1 MMVLGL
7 DAASQR
13 TNFGWA
19 LGRYAHG
26 RVVIEDS
33 GVLSRKGE
41 PDPLATVIAPRLR
54 GEAAWLVAIDAPLG
68 WPELLAARLRDHRAG
83 MPIGQT
89 AAKNSTFRRVTDT
102 TLVERGFRQPL
113 EVGADRIARAA
124 FEGLA
129 VLAELGSLTGGPLP
143 LAWSAKPQAPAV
155 IEVYPAA
162 TLAAHAAPASRYK
175 AAADGA
181 RRSEIAAQLAAQ
193 LPGLEGRVDR
203 TGDEFDAC
211 LCLLAAADFLGG
223 HAVGPRPAELVHAE
237 REGWIWVRNRKAG
250 APG

>member
-26 RVVIEDS
+26 RVAIEAS

-41 PDPLATVIAPRLR
+41 PDPLSTVIAPRLR
-54 GEAAWLVAIDAPLG
+54 GEAAWLAAIDAPLG
-68 WPELLAARLRDHRAG
+68 WPELLVARLRDHRAG

-89 AAKNSTFRRVTDT
+89 AAKDFTFRRYTDT
-102 TLVERGFRQPL
+102 ALHGRGFRLPL

-124 FEGLA
+124 YEGLA

-143 LAWSAKPQAPAV
+143 LAWSPKPDAPAV

-162 TLAAHAAPASRYK
+162 TLAAHGAPANRYK
-175 AAADGA
+175 AAGDGE
-181 RRSEIAAQLAAQ
+181 RRGEIAAQLAAQ
-193 LPGLEGRVDR
+193 LPGLEQRVDR

-223 HAVGPRPAELVHAE
+223 HAMGPTAAEGVHAE

-250 APG
+250 GPA